1 MRNTSLI
8 AFTLAGLTTLTMLTS
23 CLKKHNKVE
32 ESYYEWEPDKP
43 THEDS
48 MRIDSLVSEYY
59 AKKTRDSIRYVKD
72 SIEHERYR
80 RTHPYEYDEE
90 DEEEEAK
97 RKAREKKQWDEFNRA
112 NDPGFY
118 RQYERGFDG
127 ENYDPALD
135 GFEEDDAE

>member
-8 AFTLAGLTTLTMLTS
+8 ALTLAGLTVLSTLTS
-23 CLKKHNKVE
+23 CLKKHPKVE
-32 ESYYEWEPDKP
+32 DSGYEWEPDKP

-48 MRIDSLVSEYY
+48 MRIDSLVKEYY
-59 AKKTRDSIRYVKD
+59 KKKAQDSIRYEK
-72 SIEHERYR
+72 EAKEYEEYR
-80 RTHPYEYDEE
+80 RKHPYEDEV

-97 RKAREKKQWDEFNRA
+97 RKALEKKQWDEFNRA

>member
-8 AFTLAGLTTLTMLTS
+8 ILSLAGLTALTSLTS
-23 CLKKHNKVE
+23 CLKNRYKE
-32 ESYYEWEPDKP
+32 DESFHEWEPYKD

-48 MRIDSLVSEYY
+48 MRIDSIMREYCE
-59 AKKTRDSIRYVKD
+59 KKTRDSIRHVED
-72 SIEHERYR
+72 SIKYEQYL
-80 RTHPYEYDEE
+80 RTHPYEYEEDEE
-90 DEEEEAK
+90 DEEDEAE

-135 GFEEDDAE
+135 GFEEDD

>member
-1 MRNTSLI
+1 MRYTSLI
-8 AFTLAGLTTLTMLTS
+8 ILLLAGLTALTTLTG
-23 CLKKHNKVE
+23 CLKKRSKVE

-48 MRIDSLVSEYY
+48 MRIDSLVREYY

-72 SIEHERYR
+72 SIKYERYR
-80 RTHPYEYDEE
+80 RTHPHEYEEDEE
-90 DEEEEAK
+90 DEAE

-135 GFEEDDAE
+135 GFEEDDE